1 MCVDLMAMEHGVLLS
16 GGKYSNNRRQCFLG
30 YGLASFWYD
39 SVHLQKKARMTR
51 LHAFEMLPSDSI
63 YIRDYIY
70 VL

>member
-1 MCVDLMAMEHGVLLS
+1 MCVDLMAMDHGVLLS
-16 GGKYSNNRRQCFLG
+16 GGKYSINHWQFFLG
-30 YGLASFWYD
+30 YGLAYSWYD

-51 LHAFEMLPSDSI
+51 LRSFEMLPSDSI